1 MKYLL
6 RMNPSNRVRELRKK
20 AGLSQAQLANLAGIS
35 QPAVSQIEND
45 TRPLTIDWMR
55 SLARILDCT
64 PADLL
69 SEEDNPDRLDDQER
83 ELVHNFREA
92 NEAQREMLRRVA
104 EPMQDHTHAAEIK
117 PFRSSSAA

>member
-1 MKYLL
+1 MQYLL

-20 AGLSQAQLANLAGIS
+20 AGLSQLQLANLAGIS

-55 SLARILDCT
+55 TIARIIGCT

-69 SEEDNPDRLDDQER
+69 SSEDNPDRLDDTER
-83 ELVHNFREA
+83 SLVDDYRHATEP
-92 NEAQREMLRRVA
+92 QREMVRRVA
-104 EPMQDHTHAAEIK
+104 APIPDHAQRNSDAA
-117 PFRSSSAA
+117 